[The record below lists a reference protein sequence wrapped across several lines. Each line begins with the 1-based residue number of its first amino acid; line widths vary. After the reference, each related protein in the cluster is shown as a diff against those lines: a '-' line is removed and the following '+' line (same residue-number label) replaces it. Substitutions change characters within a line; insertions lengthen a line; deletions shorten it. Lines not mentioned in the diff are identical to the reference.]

1 MDVDSISFGGSI
13 MTNLPQPQPP
23 ASKTSGAAI
32 ASLVCSIVGPCTLG
46 LASLIGIILGIVGL
60 VKIGKAGGAV
70 RGKGLAI
77 AGIVLGGLGIFI
89 VPLIGLVVAIT
100 VPAFHSAVGQAQAV
114 VFMNNARMAGRAAMT
129 YAVDHDDEFPPPD
142 NWPQALME
150 QGGLPSVALN
160 DPSSVEDGRALAMNA
175 FLGGMR
181 TRDIPHPSRT
191 VLFFECMVGAPPA
204 GGPELLAR
212 QPRYRSG
219 HVITFAD
226 GHVENF
232 ARRRLHGLIWDP
244 RGPWAA
250 PPMEPDAPQPGYSE

>member
-1 MDVDSISFGGSI
+1 VTD
-13 MTNLPQPQPP
+13 LPRTQPP
-23 ASKTSGAAI
+23 APKTSGLAI
-32 ASLVCSIVGPCTLG
+32 ASLVCGIIGPCTLG

-60 VKIGKAGGAV
+60 VKIGNAGGAV

-89 VPLIGLVVAIT
+89 LPVILLMAAILM
-100 VPAFHSAVGQAQAV
+100 PAVHSAVGQAQAV

-129 YAVDHDDEFPPPD
+129 FAADHDDEFPPPD

-160 DPSSVEDGRALAMNA
+160 DPSSVEAGRALAMNA
-175 FLGGMR
+175 LLGGMR

-191 VLFFECMVGAPPA
+191 VLFFECSPGAPPA
-204 GGPELLAR
+204 GGPELLPR

-232 ARRRLHGLIWDP
+232 ARRRMHGLIWDP
-244 RGPWAA
+244 RGPWTG
-250 PPMEPDAPQPGYSE
+250 PPPGPDAPQPWYTE